1 MSTAEFPVPILGE
14 RGDIA
19 DNELPTTALRLSQNA
34 FRSERGRLSVRPGY
48 KILHAGTNP
57 GGRIM
62 GLGYFRTAAGQE
74 RQIAANQTRVWQFN
88 GTTWVDITLS
98 GSELSGADTN
108 HVHFRTFP
116 TFGIYKTMIF
126 NGVNTPKIW
135 DGSAVA
141 YSNMGGTPGVTID
154 GTVVA
159 NRALLLQPPNRIKV
173 SDVNNPEVYPAG
185 FGFNIE
191 LIDGGDL
198 LVGIEQLTRTSA
210 AVLGEESQW
219 VLRAQ
224 PGNNP
229 IRAERVAQESGPM
242 SSAVIIMYGS
252 GVIYYLADD
261 YNIYRFDGV
270 HCQAIGWAMKP
281 WITSNINVSNKKMAH
296 GCYVDSIGKIFWFFP
311 GKGQTA
317 PNLGVHFDPRTGEM
331 GRLSYSRQIT
341 ASGRV
346 RVIVTLTWDDLAGF
360 TWDNIAATF
369 PTWESFGDPGAE
381 RRTALGSTDGNVYIA
396 GVGDGSD
403 SGAPIETIFDTPLKT
418 YAGWPQAIVPSTFET
433 FFSKAPVSTIVEL
446 HLGYTDT
453 LMGEPEY
460 SFIDSFDLATD
471 QRNDVDVTSVRSK
484 RFVTI
489 RHRSLVPKGGVE
501 WNGGLFIFE
510 GEAVDTGPTGD
521 VR

>member
-1 MSTAEFPVPILGE
+1 VETEFPVPSLGE

-19 DNELPTTALRLSQNA
+19 DNELPTSALRLSQNV

-48 KILHAGTNP
+48 KLLVSGTNP

-62 GLGYFRTAAGQE
+62 GLGYFRTAASAE

-88 GTTWVDITLS
+88 GTTWVDITLG
-98 GSELSGADTN
+98 GSVLSGGDTD

-116 TFGIYKTMIF
+116 VSGIYKTMIF

-135 DGSAVA
+135 DGNAVT
-141 YSNMGGTPGVTID
+141 YSNMGGAPGVTID
-154 GTVVA
+154 GAVVA
-159 NRALLLQPPNRIKV
+159 NRALLLQAPNRVKV

-185 FGFNIE
+185 FGFTIN

-198 LVGIEQLTRTSA
+198 MVGIEQLTRTAA
-210 AVLGEESQW
+210 AVLGEETQW
-219 VLRAQ
+219 VIRAQ
-224 PGNNP
+224 PGMNP
-229 IRAERVAQESGPM
+229 MRPERVSQESGPM
-242 SSAVIIMYGS
+242 SSAVIIRYGS

-281 WITSNINVSNKKMAH
+281 WITSNINVSNKRMAH
-296 GCYVDSIGKIFWFFP
+296 GCYVDTVGKIFWFFP

-341 ASGRV
+341 ASTRV
-346 RVIVTLTWDDLAGF
+346 RVIVTLTWDDIAGY
-360 TWDNIAATF
+360 TWENIADTF

-381 RRTALGSTDGNVYIA
+381 RRVALGSTDGNVYIS

-403 SGAPIETIFDTPLKT
+403 AGAPIEAIFDTPLKT
-418 YAGWPQAIVPSTFET
+418 YAGWPKAIVPSTFET
-433 FFSKAPVSTIVEL
+433 FFSKTPTPTIMEL
-446 HLGYTDT
+446 YLGHTDT

-460 SFIDSFDLATD
+460 QFIDSFDLAKE
-471 QRNDVDVTSVRSK
+471 QRNDVDVTPVRTK

-489 RHRSLVPKGGVE
+489 RHRSVAQKGGVE
-501 WNGGLFIFE
+501 WNGGLFTYESEDI
-510 GEAVDTGPTGD
+510 DKGPTAD